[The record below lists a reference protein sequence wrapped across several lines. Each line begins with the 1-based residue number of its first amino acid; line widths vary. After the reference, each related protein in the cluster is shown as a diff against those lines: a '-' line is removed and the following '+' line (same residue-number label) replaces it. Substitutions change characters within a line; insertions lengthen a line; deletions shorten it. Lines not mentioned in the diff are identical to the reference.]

1 MSIQE
6 TIRRAGAS
14 LRAAPERLRAFFA
27 AQPGNFVQSAKELK
41 SVRSIAGMAMLLAV
55 SIILSQ
61 FSVALTPQL
70 KVGLAFLATALLG
83 MIYGPVAG
91 GVAAGVGDIIKFILK
106 PSGAFFFGFTLNA
119 ILGGVFY
126 GIFFYKNK
134 PGVTRSVV
142 SKLLINLLVNAGL
155 GTLWSS
161 MLYGKGFMA
170 LIGPRLI
177 KNLTLLPI
185 EALILFVV
193 TAAVAKALGRYLK
206 GRTAAEITVLI
217 R

>member
-1 MSIQE
+1 MSIKE
-6 TIRRAGAS
+6 ITRRAGET
-14 LRAAPERLRAFFA
+14 LRTAPARTAAFFA

-41 SVRSIAGMAMLLAV
+41 SIRSIAGMAMLLAI
-55 SIILSQ
+55 SIILSE
-61 FSVALTPQL
+61 FASIALTPQL
-70 KVGLAFLATALLG
+70 KIGLAFLATALLG

-91 GVAAGVGDIIKFILK
+91 GIAAGVGDVIKFILK

-134 PGVTRSVV
+134 SGVTRSVM

-155 GTLWSS
+155 GTLWSA

-193 TAAVAKALGRYLK
+193 TTAVAKALKHYLK
-206 GRTAAEITVLI
+206 SRPAA
-217 R
+217 